1 MASPRPA
8 RLISRRAGR
17 TTPVATRGWMGGVSR
32 RAASSLAPEISICLP
47 SETPNKSPSLTR
59 LQVRAGLHKG
69 RELSRRTEL
78 LFAAF
83 RRIRRDPRIAGIS
96 ARARVFPGPRQR
108 RGLRALAAWPRCR
121 SLTLV
126 DGVESADDVRRHHGG
141 VRRAV
146 DVGVSARKPF
156 GAVPT

>member
-47 SETPNKSPSLTR
+47 SETPNKGPSLTR

-69 RELSRRTEL
+69 RGLSRRTQL

-83 RRIRRDPRIAGIS
+83 KRIRRDPRIAGRS
-96 ARARVFPGPRQR
+96 DGLECSPDHVNAEVFERLL
-108 RGLRALAAWPRCR
+108 RGL
-121 SLTLV
+121 
-126 DGVESADDVRRHHGG
+126 DVVAERWWMG
-141 VRRAV
+141 
-146 DVGVSARKPF
+146 
-156 GAVPT
+156 